1 MRAWPVSYL
10 PLCPPTLLS
19 TGNPG
24 FPCIPYQESVAAHMP
39 HWSSLYTTVYRL
51 WDGYRGA
58 EAELAEHLI
67 QFFPGCLFLACWELR
82 FAPYGALNH
91 ILTTVEV

>member
-1 MRAWPVSYL
+1 
-10 PLCPPTLLS
+10 
-19 TGNPG
+19 
-24 FPCIPYQESVAAHMP
+24 MP

-82 FAPYGALNH
+82 FAPHGALNH